1 VFNTLLKQENKFSNY
16 AMMAEEYMRRSPL
29 GCQEVCVSCYWQ
41 TRRILRSLIITL
53 YLATFGSLVPLSIA
67 TAQITPD
74 NSLGSE
80 NSVVSPDVIDGIPS
94 DRLDG
99 GAIRGSNLFH
109 SFQEFNVDEGRG
121 AFFSN
126 PNGIA
131 NILTRVTGG
140 NPSNILGKL
149 GVLGDANLFLINPKG
164 IFFGQN
170 ASLDLK
176 GSFVAT
182 TADSLVFDNNFEF
195 SATKAQAPSL
205 LTVSIPVGLRFR
217 GDTASITNN
226 ANAVGLAVQPG
237 KSLSLIGG
245 NVNVDGGILTTP
257 GGRVFLGGLAA
268 EGTVG
273 INPDGSL
280 SFPDGITRADVL
292 LTNAAKIDVADKG
305 SGSVAITARNLNVEK
320 QSRIS
325 AGIKEGLIADGSV
338 PGDINLNATG
348 LMAINQNSL
357 VENVV
362 TTGATGNGGN
372 INVYANRF
380 ELTGGGRLR
389 TRTLGKMRSDAG
401 DINIKAGDIYISN
414 PAYEMPGRDSTKEDR
429 PALDASNYKNDAPD
443 GSGFGKG
450 RSGDVSLEAINGS
463 ISLIGEG
470 EVGKVDVENKVISTY
485 NGARAMGGGNISLKA
500 KGSISLDNAKL
511 VSSSIGSQSGGA
523 GDILL
528 QGDTSI
534 SLANNSALNATS
546 YFTGDSA
553 GKITLQSQG
562 LVSLQ
567 STLIS
572 SENTSID
579 PNSIPG
585 EISIFGQSIF
595 FTNGSEVTAK
605 AIATGYS
612 GGNIQVN
619 AKDVVEISGK
629 APSFRNRRTKAPYST
644 LVTTTERNARGP
656 AGSITVNTD
665 TLRVLDGGSLSADTQ
680 GAFQGGGIT
689 VNASIIELT
698 SGGKLRTTVLN
709 RGDAGTINLNV
720 SERIAISGS
729 NPRLS
734 NDFSG
739 IYASTSKNS
748 TGRGGNLN
756 INTGQLLV
764 TDSAQVNVSSEGTGQ
779 AGEMVVTAGSIK
791 LDNQGAIK
799 ATANSGNGG
808 NISLNVKDYLL
819 MQGNSIISTSSGNLQ
834 TSGNGGNIYIND
846 LPNYQGFVIGTPS
859 QNSDITAN
867 AFAGQGGQI
876 IINSYGISGFVPR
889 TRAELE
895 QLLNTTDAVQLDP
908 RRLQTNDI
916 TAISQQNPSLSGTVQ
931 INTLEVDPSQGL
943 TELPENVTDP
953 SDRIAENPCQKG
965 SDNTF
970 IATGRGGLP
979 TSPNESFKSDNVR
992 VGLVEPVTRT
1002 SNSQT
1007 ASIIM
1012 PKTSAVA
1019 KKIFPAQGWVLND
1032 KGEVVLVAYDPTATT
1047 VPQRASQKTAACP
1060 APF

>member
-1 VFNTLLKQENKFSNY
+1 MFNILLKQENKFSNY
-16 AMMAEEYMRRSPL
+16 AMIAEEYMRRSPL

-80 NSVVSPDVIDGIPS
+80 SSVVSPDVINGIPS

-109 SFQEFNVDEGRG
+109 SFQEFNISEGRG
-121 AFFSN
+121 AYFSN
-126 PNGIA
+126 PNSIA

-164 IFFGQN
+164 IVFGSN

-195 SATKAQAPSL
+195 SATNPQAPPL

-217 GDTASITNN
+217 GNTASITNS
-226 ANAVGLAVQPG
+226 ANPVGLAVQSG

-245 NVNVDGGILTTP
+245 NVNVDGGILTAP

-268 EGTVG
+268 EGTVE
-273 INPDGSL
+273 INPDRSL
-280 SFPDGITRADVL
+280 SFPDDITRADVL
-292 LTNAAKIDVADKG
+292 LTNAAIIDVADKG
-305 SGSVAITARNLNVEK
+305 SGSVAITARNLNIEK

-362 TTGATGNGGN
+362 TTGATGNAGDV
-372 INVYANRF
+372 NVYANRF

-414 PAYEMPGRDSTKEDR
+414 PAYELPGKDSTKEDR
-429 PALDASNYKNDAPD
+429 PTLNAGNYKYD
-443 GSGFGKG
+443 GIDGFGAG
-450 RSGDVSLEAINGS
+450 RSGDVSLEADSS
-463 ISLIGEG
+463 ITLIGEG
-470 EVGKVDVENKVISTY
+470 VVGEVNSENKVISTY
-485 NGARAMGGGNISLKA
+485 NGAGGTGGGDISLKA
-500 KGSISLDNAKL
+500 KGSISLDNAYL
-511 VSSSIGSQSGGA
+511 VTSSINRDGA
-523 GDILL
+523 AGNISL
-528 QGDTSI
+528 QGDASV
-534 SLANNSALNATS
+534 SLTNNSGLAATT
-546 YFTGDSA
+546 YFGTGNP
-553 GKITLQSQG
+553 GNITLRSNGPVLVQSS
-562 LVSLQ
+562 LVTSDIN
-567 STLIS
+567 SPSKNPNPNNGNIFIS
-572 SENTSID
+572 
-579 PNSIPG
+579 
-585 EISIFGQSIF
+585 GQSVLIAD
-595 FTNGSEVTAK
+595 GSEIAAK
-605 AIATGYS
+605 TGNDGNF
-612 GGNIQVN
+612 GGNIQVD
-619 AKDVVEISGK
+619 AVDLVEISGRSPFPLLSSRSRPK
-629 APSFRNRRTKAPYST
+629 SEYST
-644 LVTTTERNARGP
+644 LVTTTQAKGP
-656 AGSITVNTD
+656 AGNITVNTD
-665 TLRVLDGGSLSADTQ
+665 TLRVADGASLKAATQ
-680 GAFQGGGIT
+680 GAFPGGNIT
-689 VNASIIELT
+689 VNARVVELT
-698 SGGKLRTTVLN
+698 GGGKILASASRTGN
-709 RGDAGTINLNV
+709 AGNIILDV
-720 SERIAISGS
+720 SDRIAISGE
-729 NPRLS
+729 NPNFKEVFNQILTKRDTATAESRL
-734 NDFSG
+734 DPVDTAASG
-739 IYASTSKNS
+739 IYASTSQNS
-748 TGRGGNLN
+748 TAKAGN
-756 INTGQLLV
+756 I
-764 TDSAQVNVSSEGTGQ
+764 
-779 AGEMVVTAGSIK
+779 VVTAGSIK
-791 LDNQGAIK
+791 LDNRGAIK
-799 ATANSGNGG
+799 ATANSGDGG
-808 NISLNVKDYLL
+808 NLSLNVKDYLL
-819 MQGNSIISTSSGNLQ
+819 MEGNSIISTSSGNPQ
-834 TSGNGGNIYIND
+834 TSGNGGNILIND

-876 IINSYGISGFVPR
+876 IINSYGILGFVPR
-889 TRAELE
+889 TRTELE
-895 QLLNTTDAVQLDP
+895 QLLNTTDAIQLDP
-908 RRLQTNDI
+908 RRLPTNDI

-943 TELPENVTDP
+943 TELPENVIDP
-953 SDRIAENPCQKG
+953 SDRIAENPCQKA

-992 VGLVEPVTRT
+992 IGLIEPVTRT

-1012 PKTSAVA
+1012 PKTSTVA
-1019 KKIFPAQGWVLND
+1019 KKIAPAQGWVLND
-1032 KGEVVLVAYDPTATT
+1032 KGEVVLTAYDPTASN
-1047 VPQRASQKTAACP
+1047 PQRASQKTAACP